1 MVTTVELT
9 QNIFTMEPVEPTI
22 KRKKCLTWIN
32 HGIDRLVTI
41 AKVIRANVS
50 DNARVMD
57 VIATPVV
64 VQIVAA
70 LTVFQGAIR
79 LAMITED
86 AQYKMAT
93 KTKLEKGFA
102 NMTLIELLLSTLLLN
117 YFFSGFSNI
126 NNHQAF
132 ITMFK
137 IFFCNYQSYL
147 MYFHV
152 CTFISDLLILHDR
165 DFSFCYFFF

>member
-102 NMTLIELLLSTLLLN
+102 NMTLIESTLLLN
-117 YFFSGFSNI
+117 TFPRIFQERLSTSCLFFLLV
-126 NNHQAF
+126 HL
-132 ITMFK
+132 
-137 IFFCNYQSYL
+137 YL
-147 MYFHV
+147 LQELV
-152 CTFISDLLILHDR
+152 
-165 DFSFCYFFF
+165 